1 MSVLQKS
8 TDGATRRSAATEC
21 PTEPR
26 AGGRTPWASR
36 TAPRACAQQA
46 HRWSPR
52 SARSCPY
59 RPTRRAVPG
68 AASGATPA
76 REQQERLS
84 GAQDR
89 ADLATGGARARGRRA
104 RITQAF
110 PPPPSTSS
118 VMRFPQGRL
127 PTRDSPGRGRTGRKS
142 LGPVLGTERA
152 ESHMGKFA
160 PGEETRPKANR
171 PSPRRCDGHSH
182 TAKSDTARSLD
193 DLDRAK
199 VREVDPAVGSQ
210 PHAQRHPTS
219 QPFQNSMSL
228 YRSHPPLHGCGEKV
242 RVVYYPSR
250 L

>member
-110 PPPPSTSS
+110 PPRQARSCGFLRGDCRQGIARAGGGQDVNLWGPSWVRRGPRATWASS
-118 VMRFPQGRL
+118 RRARRRGPRRIVQVQGVAMGIHTPL
-127 PTRDSPGRGRTGRKS
+127 NQTQ
-142 LGPVLGTERA
+142 PVLSMTSTEL
-152 ESHMGKFA
+152 
-160 PGEETRPKANR
+160 
-171 PSPRRCDGHSH
+171 
-182 TAKSDTARSLD
+182 KSEKSI
-193 DLDRAK
+193 
-199 VREVDPAVGSQ
+199 
-210 PHAQRHPTS
+210 
-219 QPFQNSMSL
+219 
-228 YRSHPPLHGCGEKV
+228 PL
-242 RVVYYPSR
+242 
-250 L
+250 

>member
-52 SARSCPY
+52 SARLCPY

-76 REQQERLS
+76 REQQEWLS

-89 ADLATGGARARGRRA
+89 ADLATGDARARGRRA

-110 PPPPSTSS
+110 PPPTGS

-127 PTRDSPGRGRTGRKS
+127 PTRDSPAGGGQDVNLWGPSWVRSGPRATWASSRRARRRGPRRIVQVQGVAMGIHTP
-142 LGPVLGTERA
+142 LNQTQPVLSMTSTEL
-152 ESHMGKFA
+152 
-160 PGEETRPKANR
+160 
-171 PSPRRCDGHSH
+171 
-182 TAKSDTARSLD
+182 KSEKSI
-193 DLDRAK
+193 
-199 VREVDPAVGSQ
+199 
-210 PHAQRHPTS
+210 
-219 QPFQNSMSL
+219 
-228 YRSHPPLHGCGEKV
+228 PL
-242 RVVYYPSR
+242 
-250 L
+250 